1 MNFDINSMINGK
13 KPKNNKIFIVAGIVV
28 LVIVLIVAAIMFLPG
43 EKEVIDETPE
53 VVLSADEIAKKEKT
67 DVITQ
72 GFSIGAAK
80 EAVIKKVGAKEEH
93 IGKNYVIN
101 PNYTRIGK
109 YDFLTA
115 YICLLRDKFD
125 HQIWRPE
132 QKNITPDYFVSYAKQ
147 LIIFISDH
155 SEAIDNICNSIL
167 FSAVLSIITE
177 QNYKDTCERLEVS
190 VKQGLKLTAPV
201 DVVASMITGAVTGA
215 VYQWLMTGRKSTP
228 DELSDQ
234 VGGVIESIINHKDN

>member
-1 MNFDINSMINGK
+1 MSEREDLRVRRTK
-13 KPKNNKIFIVAGIVV
+13 KALADAFID
-28 LVIVLIVAAIMFLPG
+28 L
-43 EKEVIDETPE
+43 
-53 VVLSADEIAKKEKT
+53 LSKKTFDEITVNELC
-67 DVITQ
+67 D
-72 GFSIGAAK
+72 AADIRRATFYK
-80 EAVIKKVGAKEEH
+80 H
-93 IGKNYVIN
+93 YSD
-101 PNYTRIGK
+101 K